1 MESLKYTRT
10 RDRSTSDPGPRHS
23 RKVEPSDLVGT
34 WVNTDKETRGISR
47 LVLSN
52 IDGTLTVQVFG
63 ACCPEPCYWGEVK
76 TSIYSIGVD
85 SQRAVGFKAYY
96 DFQFMETVLAA
107 YLNKRILVV
116 DSYNVFKD
124 ESGRARYFWRD
135 HFHQ

>member
-1 MESLKYTRT
+1 M
-10 RDRSTSDPGPRHS
+10 
-23 RKVEPSDLVGT
+23 
-34 WVNTDKETRGISR
+34 
-47 LVLSN
+47 VLTN
-52 IDGTLTVQVFG
+52 IDGTLTVRVFG
-63 ACCPEPCYWGEVK
+63 ACCPEPCDWGEVK

-85 SQRAVGFKAYY
+85 SHRAVGFKAYY